1 MTILE
6 SGEGRERSK
15 LAKMVLRVPPDRPAN
30 KSAVPCSERYEEK
43 EDVEKKKT
51 MSHYEFNKLTLTN
64 CSIFPIKKL
73 LNVSH

>member
-30 KSAVPCSERYEEK
+30 KSAVPCSGRY
-43 EDVEKKKT
+43 VEKVDVKKKDNE
-51 MSHYEFNKLTLTN
+51 S
-64 CSIFPIKKL
+64 P
-73 LNVSH
+73 